1 MLRLCSCLGSI
12 MEIDIFLVFVCFRWG
27 YKNISVQIWKPSCF
41 PFSAANFYQ
50 LSWFEWLVGFPNH
63 LYFVPL
69 FLLKSVFLKGNLS
82 NAPPQKSRKWYAVPN
97 IRTKP
102 EILPGMN
109 LKTKQ
114 ILYLGKL
121 KFLFFQWK
129 SVCREMAKLGGITW
143 HL

>member
-1 MLRLCSCLGSI
+1 MRKGWFGDSV
-12 MEIDIFLVFVCFRWG
+12 LVFKLCKVKKSCKYIGKVSINEKGEFSW
-27 YKNISVQIWKPSCF
+27 KNGNKYHNTEKSNHS
-41 PFSAANFYQ
+41 
-50 LSWFEWLVGFPNH
+50 NH

-69 FLLKSVFLKGNLS
+69 FLLKPVFLKGNLL